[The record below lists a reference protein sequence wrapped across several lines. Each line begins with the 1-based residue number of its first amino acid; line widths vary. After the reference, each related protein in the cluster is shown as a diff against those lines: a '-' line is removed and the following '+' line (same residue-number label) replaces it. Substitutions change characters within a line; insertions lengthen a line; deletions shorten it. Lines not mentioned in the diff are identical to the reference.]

1 MMVCDFSECPFELMS
16 FCDDSFSMR
25 CPDCPYVRFVP
36 DAAFDDAE
44 ALEYS
49 GCPNFKF
56 GEAALCGFSR
66 IGGYYDPPYV
76 IIDH

>member
-49 GCPNFKF
+49 GF
-56 GEAALCGFSR
+56 GVSPF
-66 IGGYYDPPYV
+66 
-76 IIDH
+76 